1 MTDDTTD
8 WTELREF
15 AAVGLAQSFVLSWHF
30 AATSL
35 MIDLDLFL
43 CPEHP
48 FYEKPRPSEKGCYR
62 AAFLEFP
69 ACTQVLEA
77 GKMEPIS
84 PDTLNQSL
92 DPGRIAGLRRTGE
105 GRYEFFGQFGTV
117 EILADRPLLRIK
129 DMSV

>member
-15 AAVGLAQSFVLSWHF
+15 VAVGLTESFVISWQME
-30 AATSL
+30 AGAL
-35 MIDLDLFL
+35 LIDLDLFL

-48 FYEKPRPSEKGCYR
+48 FYEEPRPSEKGCYR

-69 ACTQVLEA
+69 ACTQVLVVGKTAKVSPVEA
-77 GKMEPIS
+77 I
-84 PDTLNQSL
+84 QSL
-92 DPGRIAGLRRTGE
+92 APGRIAGLRRTGE
-105 GRYEFFGQFGTV
+105 GRYEIHGKFGAV
-117 EILADRPLLRIK
+117 ELLADRPLLRIK